1 MAEPDAVQTFEDG
14 LAKIR
19 GAYEQALRDATDE
32 PELRLVNGRY
42 VGPQGELTK
51 LLKLMP
57 KLPGD
62 RRREL
67 GQRANAL
74 KQEIQETFD
83 AALDGIHRRARDA
96 ELTGPLLDIT
106 LPGRWLR
113 PGRLHPIMRIRDDV
127 LEILVSLGF
136 DVADGPEI
144 ELYENCFDKLGF
156 PPDHPATDEHD
167 TFFIEGGQSSG
178 PQNVLLR
185 TQTSTIQI
193 REMSQREPPLAIVSP
208 GAVYRRDDDATH
220 SPMFFQLEG
229 FLVDTD
235 VTFAELKGVLT
246 LFLRRLFDEHVAL
259 RFRASYFPF
268 VEPGGEVDMSCVFCR
283 AWEGDKARTAACRVC
298 KGGGWMEILGCGMI
312 HPVVFE
318 NVGYDPEKYT
328 GFAFGMGLDRIAMLK
343 YGIPNIKLLYDNDV
357 RFLSQF

>member
-1 MAEPDAVQTFEDG
+1 MAKPEAIKKFENG
-14 LAKIR
+14 LDEVR
-19 GAYEQALRDATDE
+19 GEYAQALNSAADEQALRSA
-32 PELRLVNGRY
+32 NARY

-57 KLPGD
+57 SLPGD

-74 KQEIQETFD
+74 KQEIQAKFD
-83 AALDGIHRRARDA
+83 ESLESIRRRALEQ
-96 ELTGPLLDIT
+96 ELTGPALDVS
-106 LPGRWLR
+106 LPGRWAHA
-113 PGRLHPIMRIRDDV
+113 GRLHPITRIRDEV
-127 LEILVSLGF
+127 LDIFTSLGF
-136 DVADGPEI
+136 DVADGPEV
-144 ELYENCFDKLGF
+144 EFYENCFDKLGF

-167 TFFIEGGQSSG
+167 TFFIEGGPTSG
-178 PQNVLLR
+178 PESVLLR
-185 TQTSTIQI
+185 TQTSTIQV
-193 REMSQREPPLAIVSP
+193 REMTRRTPPLAIVSP

-246 LFLRRLFDEHVAL
+246 LFLRRLFDEHIAV

-283 AWEGDKARTAACRVC
+283 AWEGDKERTAACRVC
-298 KGGGWMEILGCGMI
+298 KGTGWMEILGCGMI

>member
-14 LAKIR
+14 LAEIR
-19 GAYEQALRDATDE
+19 GGYEQALRDALDE
-32 PELRLVNGRY
+32 PTLRLVNGRY
-42 VGPQGELTK
+42 VGPHGELTA

-57 KLPGD
+57 KLPAD

-74 KQEIQETFD
+74 KQEIQSTFESMLG
-83 AALDGIHRRARDA
+83 AIHSRARQA
-96 ELTGPLLDIT
+96 ELTGPALDVT
-106 LPGRWLR
+106 LPGRWQT
-113 PGRLHPIMRIRDDV
+113 PGRLHPISRVRDEV
-127 LEILVSLGF
+127 LDIFCSLGF
-136 DVADGPEI
+136 EVADGPEV

-167 TFFIEGGQSSG
+167 TFFIDGASG
-178 PQNVLLR
+178 ASPHSVLLR
-185 TQTSTIQI
+185 TQTSTVQI
-193 REMSQREPPLAIVSP
+193 REMSRRQPPLAIVSP

-246 LFLRRLFDEHVAL
+246 LFLRRLFDEHVSL

-283 AWEGDKARTAACRVC
+283 AWEGDKVRTAECRVC
-298 KGGGWMEILGCGMI
+298 KGSGWMEILGCGMI

-328 GFAFGMGLDRIAMLK
+328 GFAFGMGLDRTAMLK
-343 YGIPNIKLLYDNDV
+343 YGIPNIKLLYENDV

>member
-96 ELTGPLLDIT
+96 ELTGPPLDIT

-167 TFFIEGGQSSG
+167 TFFIECGQSSG

>member
-1 MAEPDAVQTFEDG
+1 MNDTDAVVRFESG
-14 LAKIR
+14 LAEVR
-19 GAYEQALRDATDE
+19 EAFGSAFAEAADEHALRAANAKLTG
-32 PELRLVNGRY
+32 PEGS
-42 VGPQGELTK
+42 LTK
-51 LLKLMP
+51 LMKLMREV
-57 KLPGD
+57 PGD
-62 RRREL
+62 RRRDL
-67 GQRANAL
+67 GQAANAL
-74 KQEIQETFD
+74 KQDIQRAFD
-83 AALDGIHRRARDA
+83 DALEGIHRGAREA
-96 ELTGPLLDIT
+96 ELRGLALDVT
-106 LPGRWLR
+106 LPGRWQM
-113 PGRLHPIMRIRDDV
+113 PGRLHPITRVRNEV
-127 LEILVSLGF
+127 LDIFVSLGF
-136 DVADGPEI
+136 DIADGPEV

-167 TFFIEGGQSSG
+167 TFFIEGNRSSEAES
-178 PQNVLLR
+178 VLLR
-185 TQTSTIQI
+185 TQTSTIQV
-193 REMSQREPPLAIVSP
+193 REMMKRQPPLAIVSP

-229 FLVDTD
+229 FLVDED

-246 LFLRRLFDEHVAL
+246 LFLRRLFDEHIAV

-283 AWEGDKARTAACRVC
+283 AWEGDRARTAECRVC
-298 KGGGWMEILGCGMI
+298 KGTGWMEILGCGMI

-343 YGIPNIKLLYDNDV
+343 YGIPNIKLLYENDV

>member
-1 MAEPDAVQTFEDG
+1 MAEPDAVQRFEDG
-14 LAKIR
+14 LTQIR
-19 GAYEQALRDATDE
+19 GSFEPTLRAATDE
-32 PELRLVNGRY
+32 PQLRLINARY
-42 VGPQGELTK
+42 VGPQGELTM

-57 KLPGD
+57 ELPGD
-62 RRREL
+62 RRRDL
-67 GQRANAL
+67 GQAANAL
-74 KQEIQETFD
+74 KQRIQAAFD
-83 AALDGIHRRARDA
+83 EALQAMRRRAREA
-96 ELTGPLLDIT
+96 ELTGPTLDVT
-106 LPGRWLR
+106 LPGRWQL
-113 PGRLHPIMRIRDDV
+113 PGRLHPITRVRNDA
-127 LEILVSLGF
+127 LEIFVSLGF
-136 DVADGPEI
+136 DIADGPEV

-167 TFFIEGGQSSG
+167 TFFIQGSHDQS
-178 PQNVLLR
+178 VLLR
-185 TQTSTIQI
+185 TQTSTVQI
-193 REMSQREPPLAIVSP
+193 REMTKREPPLAIVSP

-229 FLVDTD
+229 FLVDED

-283 AWEGDKARTAACRVC
+283 AWEGDRARTTACRVC
-298 KGGGWMEILGCGMI
+298 KGAGWMEILGCGMI

-318 NVGYDPEKYT
+318 NVGYDPDKYT
-328 GFAFGMGLDRIAMLK
+328 GFAFGMGLDRIAMLR
-343 YGIPNIKLLYDNDV
+343 YGISNIKLLYENDI